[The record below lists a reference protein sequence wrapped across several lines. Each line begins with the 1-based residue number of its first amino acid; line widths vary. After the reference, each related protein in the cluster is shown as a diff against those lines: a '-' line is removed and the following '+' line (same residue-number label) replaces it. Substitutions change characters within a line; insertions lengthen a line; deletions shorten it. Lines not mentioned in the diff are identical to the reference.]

1 MGGTIA
7 VESEPDRGTSFTVQL
22 PAAGDK
28 PVEVAPI
35 VVAASRPPRAQAA
48 PQRSNRVLVIDDDPT
63 VRDLMRRFLSREG
76 FDAVTAE
83 DGREGI
89 DLARELRPSVITLDV
104 FMPEMDGWSVLQ
116 ALKADPDLATIPVIM
131 LTILDE
137 KQKGVALGA
146 SGYLTKPVDR
156 ARLAALLDRFKVKE
170 AVPRVLVVEDDAVTR
185 EMMRRLLVAEGWEV
199 TGAGNGREALDRLAT
214 DRPHLILLDQMMP
227 EMDGFQ
233 FLAELRNHTEAAAT
247 PVIIV
252 TAADLSAEDRRSLS
266 GGVEHILQKGGVD
279 RDELMQQI
287 RRLVGRYAA
296 AATLTTTGS

>member
-1 MGGTIA
+1 
-7 VESEPDRGTSFTVQL
+7 
-22 PAAGDK
+22 
-28 PVEVAPI
+28 
-35 VVAASRPPRAQAA
+35 VAASRPPRAQAA

-214 DRPHLILLDQMMP
+214 DRPHLILLDLMMP